1 LGRDDSPETRE
12 NTEITVGNG
21 VDDTRVEAAALE
33 WFAEFGY
40 RIGHALTPDTE
51 HAAAE
56 QRGYPLPKIPAQT

>member
-1 LGRDDSPETRE
+1 M
-12 NTEITVGNG
+12 TVGNG
-21 VDDTRVEAAALE
+21 VDDTRVEAAVLE

-56 QRGYPLPKIPAQT
+56 QRGYPIPKIPAQT